1 MRKYIAM
8 ITKIKLALLS
18 FLVWL
23 PMVAVAADHCT
34 NPDEYTVDRRCY
46 VTDEQK
52 AQKPFNSV
60 VALIDGGGIY
70 CTGTIV
76 TQGTRYSPFFSY
88 NTQNQNPIILTAKH
102 CTDRNRDGQP
112 DKTLKIML
120 QDGQKIEVNFAKA
133 GNYNIL
139 DGTNDDGD
147 WAVYELP
154 LVYSVEY
161 MQNDFDSVYSSFASG
176 LYSGVSVS
184 VVGYGFLKIMSD
196 AEIEGFRQRYID
208 YLTENKFDVPEKRDE
223 FSYKTD
229 YDKTGMLP
237 DGGVDMGHDHW
248 NDFII
253 TEYIKDSGY
262 VYDTFSDYA
271 LKVSKCKY
279 LGRDD
284 DLCQTWGGNS
294 GGGYFNNQNDILCIL
309 TKGKN
314 IIGGFSHAA
323 ATKCVV
329 PDATAYYAK

>member
-1 MRKYIAM
+1 M
-8 ITKIKLALLS
+8 IKSVKLLFLS
-18 FLVWL
+18 FLL
-23 PMVAVAADHCT
+23 CMPMVAVAADHCT

-70 CTGTIV
+70 CTGTVV
-76 TQGTRYSPFFSY
+76 TPGTRYSPFFSY
-88 NTQNQNPIILTAKH
+88 NTPNQIPVIVTDKH
-102 CTDRNRDGQP
+102 CIDRNHDGQP
-112 DKTLKIML
+112 DQRVKIML
-120 QDGQKIEVNFAKA
+120 QNGQKLDVNLLKT

-139 DGTNDDGD
+139 DSTNDDGD
-147 WAVYELP
+147 WAVYQLP
-154 LVYSVEY
+154 PVYYATY
-161 MQNDFDSVYSSFASG
+161 MQENLDSVYASFSSG
-176 LYSGVSVS
+176 LYSGVNVS
-184 VVGYGFLKIMSD
+184 VIGYGFLKIMSD
-196 AEIEGFRQRYID
+196 AEIEEFRQRYID
-208 YLTENKFDVPEKRDE
+208 YLTENNLSVPEKRDE

-229 YDKTGMLP
+229 YSQTGMLS
-237 DGGVDMGHDHW
+237 DGGVDMGHDPL
-248 NDFII
+248 NDFLI
-253 TEYIKDSGY
+253 TEYIKDSSY
-262 VYDTFSDYA
+262 INDTFSSEYA

-294 GGGYFNNQNDILCIL
+294 GGGYFNNQDDILCIL